1 MKLRRAS
8 EIENPK
14 SLILM
19 HGPSGAGKT
28 YRAAQAVD
36 PSQDKELV
44 FLVLTEANG
53 VVSAKTAN
61 PNVLL
66 PEFEA
71 ADGTVRNY
79 VSNANELRQC
89 MKMCAGTELKD
100 MGVTTVAFD
109 GLTEIQ
115 ALLKDEILAKKP
127 ADQGET
133 MQLQEWGLLG
143 ERMRK
148 IMRWLRSIPYNVI
161 VTCLTNEEGGGDSG
175 DPLRIRLQL
184 QGKSTVN
191 AVPQFFTAVAYCTN
205 IDPARKGQ
213 PVRRIAMFEGSSR
226 YVCKPAG
233 PLGGIRED
241 AAYNWFQILSGKVV
255 DSE

>member
-8 EIENPK
+8 EIKNTK

-19 HGPSGAGKT
+19 HGPSGSGKT

-44 FLVLTEANG
+44 FLILTEANG
-53 VVSAKTAN
+53 VVSAKAAN

-66 PEFEA
+66 PEFED
-71 ADGTVRNY
+71 ADGNVRNY
-79 VSNANELRQC
+79 VGNADELRQA
-89 MKMCAGTELKD
+89 MKMCAGTQLKD

-115 ALLKDEILAKKP
+115 ALLKDEILGKKP
-127 ADQGET
+127 IEQREM
-133 MQLQEWGLLG
+133 MQLQDWGLLG

-148 IMRWLRSIPYNVI
+148 LMRWMRSIPFNV
-161 VTCLTNEEGGGDSG
+161 VCTCLTNEEGGQEGE
-175 DPLRIRLQL
+175 PLRIRLQL

-205 IDPARKGQ
+205 VDPARKGQ
-213 PVRRIAMFEGSSR
+213 PVRRIAMFEGHSR
-226 YVCKPAG
+226 FLCKPAG
-233 PLGGIRED
+233 ELGGIRED
-241 AAYNWFQILSGKVV
+241 AMHEWFTILNNS
-255 DSE
+255 

>member
-8 EIENPK
+8 EITNTR

-19 HGPSGAGKT
+19 HGPSGTGKT

-36 PSQDKELV
+36 PSQDKERV
-44 FLVLTEANG
+44 FLILTEANG

-66 PEFEA
+66 PEFED
-71 ADGTVRNY
+71 ADGSIRNH
-79 VSNANELRQC
+79 VSTADELRQC
-89 MKMCAGTELKD
+89 MKLCMGSDLKD
-100 MGVTTVAFD
+100 AGVTVVAFD

-115 ALLKDEILAKKP
+115 AILKDEILSKKP
-127 ADQGET
+127 ADQRET

-148 IMRWLRSIPYNVI
+148 FMRWLRSIPFNVLC
-161 VTCLTNEEGGGDSG
+161 TCLTNEEGGHEGE
-175 DPLRIRLQL
+175 PLRIRLQL

-191 AVPQFFTAVAYCTN
+191 SVPQYFTAVTYCTN
-205 IDPARKGQ
+205 LDPARKGQ
-213 PVRRIAMFEGSSR
+213 PVRRISMFEGHSR
-226 YVCKPAG
+226 YLCKPAG
-233 PLGGIRED
+233 PLGGTRED
-241 AAYNWFQILSGKVV
+241 AVHEWLNILNS
-255 DSE
+255 